1 MKEVIIPSF
10 KALLW
15 ATHAAIFSFQ
25 RAVKA
30 PKHRPIVSDEIL
42 RTFFLKV
49 SERID
54 KLLFPS
60 LYCSLNCVKR
70 LSIVTEGNDAK
81 ELIIFKND

>member
-1 MKEVIIPSF
+1 M
-10 KALLW
+10 
-15 ATHAAIFSFQ
+15 
-25 RAVKA
+25 
-30 PKHRPIVSDEIL
+30 
-42 RTFFLKV
+42 

-60 LYCSLNCVKR
+60 LYYLPNCVKR

>member
-1 MKEVIIPSF
+1 MNLTTEGS
-10 KALLW
+10 
-15 ATHAAIFSFQ
+15 Q
-25 RAVKA
+25 
-30 PKHRPIVSDEIL
+30 
-42 RTFFLKV
+42 V

-60 LYCSLNCVKR
+60 LYCLPNCVKR